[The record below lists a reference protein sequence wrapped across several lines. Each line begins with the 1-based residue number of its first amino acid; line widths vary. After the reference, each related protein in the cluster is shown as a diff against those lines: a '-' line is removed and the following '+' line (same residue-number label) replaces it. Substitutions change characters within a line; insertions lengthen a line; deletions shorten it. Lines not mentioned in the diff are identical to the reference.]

1 MTLNTQKTRA
11 IQFRELHHG
20 PSPLLLPN
28 AWDAAS
34 ACILAQTGFKA
45 IATTSSGVA
54 ASLGYPD
61 GQHISRE
68 MLIEVVARMARVI
81 TCPLSVDLEAGYGE
95 NIAEVLKTV
104 KAIIAA
110 GAVGIN
116 IEDST
121 KRREQSLVDVSFQVE
136 LLKAIREMA
145 SSMDMPLVIN
155 ARTDVFLLPAAPSIN
170 RGATGGFEEA
180 VQRLNAYR
188 RAGADCLFPIGV
200 SDAGTIAN
208 LVQAI
213 QGPINII
220 AGPRTPA
227 LPELAQL
234 GVARVSFASGLMRA
248 TLAHLRRIARELLG
262 PGTYTTMSEMVLMAD
277 LRNCFEGELP

>member
-1 MTLNTQKTRA
+1 MTLSTQKARA
-11 IQFRELHHG
+11 NQFRELHHG

-34 ACILAQTGFKA
+34 ACILAQAGFQA
-45 IATTSSGVA
+45 LATTSSGVA

-61 GQHISRE
+61 GQRISRE
-68 MLIEVVARMARVI
+68 MLIEVVERMMRVI

-95 NIAEVLKTV
+95 NIAEVLQTV
-104 KAIIAA
+104 RAIIAA

-121 KRREQSLVDVSFQVE
+121 NQHEKSLVDISFQVE
-136 LLKAIREMA
+136 LLTAIREMA

-155 ARTDVFLLPAAPSIN
+155 ARTDVFLLPV
-170 RGATGGFEEA
+170 GATGGFEEA

-220 AGPRTPA
+220 AGPRTPS

-248 TLAHLRRIARELLG
+248 TLAHLRRVARELLG
-262 PGTYTTMSEMVLMAD
+262 PGTYTTMSEMVPMAD

>member
-1 MTLNTQKTRA
+1 MQQDEEDAQRALQFIAPDKTYSVNIQPAVDSAVASFEEATGLIMTDYNKGNQK
-11 IQFRELHHG
+11 
-20 PSPLLLPN
+20 
-28 AWDAAS
+28 
-34 ACILAQTGFKA
+34 AQ
-45 IATTSSGVA
+45 
-54 ASLGYPD
+54 
-61 GQHISRE
+61 E
-68 MLIEVVARMARVI
+68 RMTRVI

-95 NIAEVLKTV
+95 NITEVIQTV

-116 IEDST
+116 IEDSI
-121 KRREQSLVDVSFQVE
+121 KQREKSLVDVSFQVE
-136 LLKAIREMA
+136 LLKAIRETA

-188 RAGADCLFPIGV
+188 QAGADCLFPIGV
-200 SDAGTIAN
+200 SDADTIAN

-227 LPELAQL
+227 LPELMQL

-248 TLAHLRRIARELLG
+248 TLAHLRRIAGELLG
-262 PGTYTTMSEMVLMAD
+262 PGTYTTISEMVPMAD
-277 LRNCFEGELP
+277 LRNCFEGEHP